1 MLGSVRATISS
12 MTPTKDHLLECGWA
26 VLALPYFSEV
36 LTHGKDPCLLLHRE
50 GILLPLKRGEPV
62 SPQTVS
68 RLSRNLDE
76 AVRQF
81 HQAPLQDEW
90 AYPFLDGVS
99 LRMRRPSGR
108 QRVQMLWPT
117 GCGATAP
124 DNCWALCAV
133 RGSARAPG
141 KVYSKTPRTE
151 RREVAADRHRR
162 LSRAGGRD
170 RDRLSAG
177 VASALLGAQDA

>member
-1 MLGSVRATISS
+1 

-108 QRVQMLWPT
+108 QRVHMLVAY
-117 GCGATAP
+117 G
-124 DNCWALCAV
+124 V
-133 RGSARAPG
+133 RGDGTRQ
-141 KVYSKTPRTE
+141 
-151 RREVAADRHRR
+151 
-162 LSRAGGRD
+162 
-170 RDRLSAG
+170 
-177 VASALLGAQDA
+177 LLGFMRSKGEGQNAWEGRLEDLYRRGLK